1 MEFWYNHIHWTE
13 EAHQEFYEHFKKA
26 PPHKQSEALLHQAL
40 LLSQSGDDTDLK
52 FGESLLIQ
60 WMSIFRKTEEKKKAY
75 TTLITIYGHLN
86 LPDKVNYFKK
96 LIADL

>member
-60 WMSIFRKTEEKKKAY
+60 WMSIFRKTEEKKN
-75 TTLITIYGHLN
+75 LIEKLEGLN
-86 LPDKVNYFKK
+86 FKIDKN
-96 LIADL
+96 LAA